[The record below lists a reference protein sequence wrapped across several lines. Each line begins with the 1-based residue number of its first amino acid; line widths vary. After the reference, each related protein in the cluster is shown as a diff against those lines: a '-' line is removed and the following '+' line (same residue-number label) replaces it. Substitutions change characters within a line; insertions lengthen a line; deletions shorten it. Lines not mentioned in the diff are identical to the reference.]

1 MTVAD
6 PTRRPGR
13 LATGAPERLDAFRG
27 DRTYLGA
34 DHRRNERRTW
44 IVTAIC
50 AATLVAQVAGGL
62 VFLLFLDGNNL
73 LFGLPYLVIGALLCY
88 GAWRLQVGVKRK
100 AAQAAQEDEA
110 EAEPGP

>member
-1 MTVAD
+1 MNTTSGIVFTWA
-6 PTRRPGR
+6 
-13 LATGAPERLDAFRG
+13 
-27 DRTYLGA
+27 LGL
-34 DHRRNERRTW
+34 
-44 IVTAIC
+44 IF
-50 AATLVAQVAGGL
+50 VAGGL

-100 AAQAAQEDEA
+100 AAQAAQEHEA